1 MRILITGGGGF
12 VGWQVRRVG
21 QERGHAVVASDV
33 HRSEQVDVE
42 LDVLDGK
49 AVADRV
55 AEADVVVHCA
65 SVVGPVP
72 ARENPIKA
80 VDVNVM
86 GTAHV
91 VEAARRH
98 GKRVVYLSTATLYGT
113 RPDLKPLHE
122 SDVPA
127 PVSHYDATKYAA
139 EVVSQ
144 SYRKD
149 FDVNVVCV
157 RTGFVYGPGHSTG
170 EYFVESVMRGEPVTQ
185 ETGADQPCD
194 FTYVKDLARG
204 LVLAAEQQALPEPI
218 YNVTGGVLR
227 TRGEFADAVRGVLP
241 KANISIGPGV
251 NPTMH
256 LRGAC
261 VLDLARRD
269 FGYAPEFDLEAG
281 IADWVGE
288 AERQEV
294 VK

>member
-1 MRILITGGGGF
+1 M
-12 VGWQVRRVG
+12 VC
-21 QERGHAVVASDV
+21 ASDLR
-33 HRSEQVDVE
+33 RSEEADVE
-42 LDVLDGK
+42 LDVLDAG
-49 AVADRV
+49 AVSDRV
-55 AEADVVVHCA
+55 ADVDVVVHCA

-72 ARENPIKA
+72 PREDSIKA

-113 RPDLKPLHE
+113 RPKLELLRE
-122 SDVPA
+122 SDVPS

-139 EVVSQ
+139 EVVCQ

-170 EYFVESVMRGEPVTQ
+170 EYFVESVMRGEAVAL
-185 ETGADQPCD
+185 ETGGDQPCD

-204 LVLAAEQQALPEPI
+204 LILVAEQEDLPESI

-227 TRGEFADAVRGVLP
+227 TRGEFAEVVRGVFP
-241 KANISIGPGV
+241 EARISIGSGI
-251 NPTMH
+251 NPAMH
-256 LRGAC
+256 LRGPC
-261 VLDLARRD
+261 VLDLAKRD
-269 FGYAPEFDLEAG
+269 FGYVPEFELETG
-281 IADWVGE
+281 IADWVRE
-288 AERQEV
+288 AG
-294 VK
+294 K